1 MDGINPPR
9 TRLGLAADARGV
21 TTVEYV
27 LALGLFTAGLVA
39 PLIALSVAL
48 ARLFNFQQA
57 LLLFPAP

>member
-1 MDGINPPR
+1 MDRINPRR
-9 TRLGLAADARGV
+9 TRLIVTTDTRGV